1 LGRHRA
7 RVVKIGEP
15 GTAKD
20 LLETDSRT
28 SYAPSV
34 LKPETGYLVYMRAG
48 NILAQPFDPRSLHVL
63 GEPLAVV
70 SRTYSFSPTGAADF
84 SVSNNGSLAYRR
96 YLSRSQLA
104 WVSRSGEIVSAIGP
118 TNVNLKEARLSPDG
132 KKIAT
137 PIFDV
142 NRGVNDMWI
151 IDAETGAARRV
162 IIGPGTV
169 DSPVWAPDS
178 GRLAFG
184 RAYDTPPKLFVRGIG
199 ERDAEETIPEGY
211 FQTPTDWSYDGRF
224 IAFGN
229 TSFSQIGN
237 ELKGDVWLVD
247 MARNRKVVPLI
258 STPFHEAGPAFS
270 PDGRWLAFTSDESG
284 RAEVYVQAF
293 EAGESPRLVGERHLV
308 SRRGATCLR
317 WARDGRELFYLAS
330 DGRLYSVP
338 ITLSPKLRIAEPS
351 PLFIIG
357 TEARRF

>member
-1 LGRHRA
+1 MGSTSCSRYSIRDWGA
-7 RVVKIGEP
+7 TAPASSRSASP
-15 GTAKD
+15 DTAKD

-34 LKPETGYLVYMRAG
+34 LKPETGYLVYVRAG
-48 NILAQPFDPRSLHVL
+48 NILAHPFDPRSLHVL

-70 SRTYSFSPTGAADF
+70 SRTYSFFPTGAADF

-104 WVSRSGEIVSAIGP
+104 WVTRSGEVVSAIGP
-118 TNVNLKEARLSPDG
+118 TNVNLKQARLSPDG

-137 PIFDV
+137 PIFDA

-178 GRLAFG
+178 GRLAFS

-211 FQTPTDWSYDGRF
+211 FQTPTDWSTMAGSSHSAILRF
-224 IAFGN
+224 
-229 TSFSQIGN
+229 
-237 ELKGDVWLVD
+237 
-247 MARNRKVVPLI
+247 
-258 STPFHEAGPAFS
+258 
-270 PDGRWLAFTSDESG
+270 
-284 RAEVYVQAF
+284 
-293 EAGESPRLVGERHLV
+293 
-308 SRRGATCLR
+308 
-317 WARDGRELFYLAS
+317 
-330 DGRLYSVP
+330 
-338 ITLSPKLRIAEPS
+338 PKLA
-351 PLFIIG
+351 
-357 TEARRF
+357 TN